1 MAKRV
6 SVDRWLFTV
15 TMLLV
20 FVGLVMVFS
29 ASAVMARE
37 RFGSPYAFLSKQLIW
52 AVAGLVAMV
61 IAMGVDYRRYQH
73 PALVFS
79 LMGFTTLLLISVF
92 FLDRSHN
99 THRWI
104 HAGGF
109 SFQPSELAKP
119 ALILFLAYFLESRTK
134 TIDDV
139 RNTLLP
145 AAVPV
150 LVFLGLIV
158 LQPDLGTAIAC
169 AGIAACI
176 LYVAGMR
183 MRYFAYSFAASLV
196 PLYFL
201 IFQVS
206 FRRARILAFLN
217 PYADSQKT
225 GFHIIQSLIAVG
237 TGGVTGTGLMEGKQ
251 KLFYLPE
258 PHTDFIF
265 AVTAEELGLVGAMFV
280 VALFAIFLWRGIGAS
295 WRTEDVFGRYLA
307 VGITCMVVLQ
317 AFINISVVLGL
328 LPTKGIPLPL
338 VSYGGSSLF
347 VTLACVGVLL
357 NITKQAE

>member
-15 TMLLV
+15 TMVLV

-52 AVAGLVAMV
+52 AVAGLAAMV
-61 IAMGVDYRRYQH
+61 VTMRLDYRRYKH

-79 LMGFTTLLLISVF
+79 LMGLTTLLLISVF

-119 ALILFLAYFLESRTK
+119 VLILFLAYFLESRAK
-134 TIDDV
+134 TMDDV

-145 AAVPV
+145 ASAPV

-183 MRYFAYSFAASLV
+183 MRYFGYAFAASLV

-201 IFQVS
+201 IFHVS
-206 FRRARILAFLN
+206 FRRDRILAFLN
-217 PYADSQKT
+217 PYADRQKA

-237 TGGVTGTGLMEGKQ
+237 TGGITGTGLMEGKQ

-265 AVTAEELGLVGAMFV
+265 AVTAEELGLVGAIFV
-280 VALFAIFLWRGIGAS
+280 VTLFAIFLWRGMRAS
-295 WRTEDVFGRYLA
+295 WRTGDLFGRYLA
-307 VGITCMVVLQ
+307 VGITSMVVLQ
-317 AFINISVVLGL
+317 ALINISVVLGMV
-328 LPTKGIPLPL
+328 PTKGIPLPL

>member
-15 TMLLV
+15 AMLLV

-37 RFGSPYAFLSKQLIW
+37 RFNSPYAFLWKQLMW
-52 AVAGLVAMV
+52 AAAGILAMMVAMR
-61 IAMGVDYRRYQH
+61 VDYRRYKH
-73 PALVFS
+73 PAFVFS
-79 LMGFTTLLLISVF
+79 MLGVTTLLLISVF

-119 ALILFLAYFLESRTK
+119 VMILFLAYFLEGRAK
-134 TIDDV
+134 AMDDW

-145 AAVPV
+145 AAAPA

-158 LQPDLGTAIAC
+158 LEPDLGTAIAC

-183 MRYFAYSFAASLV
+183 MRYFGYSLGASLV

-201 IFQVS
+201 IFHVS
-206 FRRARILAFLN
+206 FRRDRILAFLN
-217 PYADSQKT
+217 PWADRQRA
-225 GFHIIQSLIAVG
+225 GFHIIQSLIAVS

-265 AVTAEELGLVGAMFV
+265 AVTAEELGLMGALFV
-280 VALFAIFLWRGIGAS
+280 VTLFAIFLWRGMWAS
-295 WRTEDVFGRYLA
+295 WRTEDRFGKYLA
-307 VGITCMVVLQ
+307 VGITSMVVLQ
-317 AFINISVVLGL
+317 AFINISVVLGMM
-328 LPTKGIPLPL
+328 PTKGIPLPL

>member
-52 AVAGLVAMV
+52 AVAGIAAMV
-61 IAMGVDYRRYQH
+61 VTMRLDYRRYKH

-79 LMGFTTLLLISVF
+79 LMGVTTLLLISVF

-119 ALILFLAYFLESRTK
+119 VLILFLAYFLESRAK
-134 TIDDV
+134 SMDDV

-145 AAVPV
+145 AAAPV

-169 AGIAACI
+169 AGIASCI

-183 MRYFAYSFAASLV
+183 MRYFGYAFATSLV

-201 IFQVS
+201 IFHVQ
-206 FRRARILAFLN
+206 FRRDRILAFLN
-217 PYADSQKT
+217 PYADRQKA

-237 TGGVTGTGLMEGKQ
+237 TGGITGTGLMEGKQ

-265 AVTAEELGLVGAMFV
+265 AVTAEELGLVGAIFV
-280 VALFAIFLWRGIGAS
+280 VTLFAIFLWRGMRAS
-295 WRTEDVFGRYLA
+295 WRTGDLFGRYLA
-307 VGITCMVVLQ
+307 VGITSMVVLQ
-317 AFINISVVLGL
+317 ALINISVVLGMM
-328 LPTKGIPLPL
+328 PTKGIPLPL

-347 VTLACVGVLL
+347 VTLACIGVLL

>member
-20 FVGLVMVFS
+20 FLGLVMVFS

-52 AVAGLVAMV
+52 AVAGLAAMV
-61 IAMGVDYRRYQH
+61 VTMRVDYKRYKH

-79 LMGFTTLLLISVF
+79 LMGVTTLLLISVF

-104 HAGGF
+104 HLGGF

-119 ALILFLAYFLESRTK
+119 VLILFLAYFLESRAK
-134 TIDDV
+134 TMDDV
-139 RNTLLP
+139 RNTLVP
-145 AAVPV
+145 AAAPL
-150 LVFLGLIV
+150 LVFIGLIV

-183 MRYFAYSFAASLV
+183 MRYFGYAFAASLL

-201 IFQVS
+201 IFHVA
-206 FRRARILAFLN
+206 FRRDRILAFLN
-217 PYADSQKT
+217 PYADRQKA

-237 TGGVTGTGLMEGKQ
+237 TGGITGTGLMEGKQ

-265 AVTAEELGLVGAMFV
+265 AVTAEELGLVGAIFV
-280 VALFAIFLWRGIGAS
+280 VTLFAIFLWRGMRAS
-295 WRTEDVFGRYLA
+295 WRTEDLFGRYLA
-307 VGITCMVVLQ
+307 VGVTTMVVLQ
-317 AFINISVVLGL
+317 AFINISVVLGMM
-328 LPTKGIPLPL
+328 PTKGIPLPL